1 MNTNVILK
9 CQYCDDIIH
18 ARVGFSN
25 QEKQIFRF
33 ACRKCTS
40 PIIIQ
45 LDLDFKQISFKVSID
60 GGNLLSE
67 NGPDCFDQSNQFVDL
82 HLDYPTYYGEYQMGL
97 TPFIRASQK
106 LKENLLLYESCLGKL
121 QLAVN
126 EKENIKAIIR
136 FYLTGNHVLFKKN
149 VREYL
154 DEKGFPCEKRIDI
167 NRALY
172 QLLEIFFMGLT
183 DPPSNAEFVV
193 SVTKKLSDLHKG
205 SEKEFGLFLHQ
216 MMDTDFLKNLQKD
229 CLEIYGRVLD
239 LNEIFRP
246 ALYYSF
252 VEDDNKETSLRIANS
267 DFSKHKDLFN
277 DISEIISRQMSLIA
291 GINNIDKRGKCNLF
305 NSNTRNYPSNLDEFA
320 NRSFGNKSN
329 YIDDMFWGEI
339 ATNVTKN
346 RLRNAIAHYKIE
358 YTEASQEI
366 EYYFKPEGLKQQEH
380 EKITFMDFTIILL
393 DSFRWLHKFNH
404 IIKMFYVFWFL
415 KYEQSRNS
423 PSRRGKI

>member
-1 MNTNVILK
+1 MNINVMLK

-25 QEKQIFRF
+25 QEKQVFRF
-33 ACRKCTS
+33 ACHKCTS
-40 PIIIQ
+40 PIMIH
-45 LDLDFKQISFKVSID
+45 LDVDFKQISYKVSID
-60 GGNLLSE
+60 GGEILPE
-67 NGPDCFDQSNQFVDL
+67 NDPDCFDQSNQFVDL
-82 HLDYPTYYGEYQMGL
+82 HLDFPTYYGEYQMGL
-97 TPFIRASQK
+97 TPFMRAFEK
-106 LKENLLLYESCLGKL
+106 LKENLSLYESCLGKL
-121 QLAVN
+121 QLAVK

-136 FYLTGNHVLFKKN
+136 FYLAKNDVLFKKN

-154 DEKGFPCEKRIDI
+154 DKKIFPCEKPIDI

-183 DPPSNAEFVV
+183 DPPSNTEFVV
-193 SVTKKLSDLHKG
+193 SVTKKLSDLHKAN
-205 SEKEFGLFLHQ
+205 EKEFGLFLYQ
-216 MMDTDFLKNLQKD
+216 LIDADFLKNLQKD

-239 LNEIFRP
+239 LNEILRP

-252 VEDDNKETSLRIANS
+252 VEDDNKETALRIANS
-267 DFSKHKDLFN
+267 DFSKHKDLFK
-277 DISEIISRQMSLIA
+277 DISEIISRQMTLIA

-305 NSNTRNYPSNLDEFA
+305 NSDTKNCPRNLDEFA
-320 NRSFGNKSN
+320 NRSFGSKSN
-329 YIDDMFWGEI
+329 YIDDKFWSKI

-358 YTEASQEI
+358 YDEASQKI
-366 EYYFKPEGLKQQEH
+366 EYYFRLEGLKQQEH
-380 EKITFMDFTIILL
+380 EMITFMDFTITLL

-415 KYEQSRNS
+415 KYEPRNNDLS
-423 PSRRGKI
+423 